1 MNYLELYN
9 DVLLVVLE
17 ERPTNA
23 DRLFKAMNNRP
34 VILNAFE
41 KGDDG
46 KHLAQFTLETLDD
59 LIENNLIKGNVH
71 STKDGNVYTI
81 ERLTTAGHL
90 YLKELQKPGFKEK
103 LMDTLREEG
112 IPLTPQRITKFI
124 AKLSL

>member
-23 DRLFKAMNNRP
+23 DRILKAMNNRP
-34 VILNAFE
+34 VILNALE

-46 KHLAQFTLETLDD
+46 KHLAQFTLETLYD

-71 STKDGNVYTI
+71 STKYGNIYTI
-81 ERLTTAGHL
+81 EILTKTSNL
-90 YLKELQKPGFKEK
+90 YLKEIQKPGFKEK

-112 IPLTPQRITKFI
+112 IPLTPQQITKFI